1 MIGMFSQEDDGVTIW
16 GPARGRSPLP
26 QQVFLYFY
34 TSSPY
39 LYSFPSFMLILTFRL
54 PAWPLLLLSSGQLPL
69 AVLNFQEVPAIY
81 HLSYGDDDGHG
92 RWLELPGIPPVISNL
107 LSSSSRQSLSSD
119 LFKVLEFLPWLLSPL
134 PQPWRR
140 DQRWNIIYSACV
152 NGILF

>member
-26 QQVFLYFY
+26 QQVFLFFT

-39 LYSFPSFMLILTFRL
+39 PYTFPSFILILTFRL

-92 RWLELPGIPPVISNL
+92 R
-107 LSSSSRQSLSSD
+107 
-119 LFKVLEFLPWLLSPL
+119 
-134 PQPWRR
+134 
-140 DQRWNIIYSACV
+140 
-152 NGILF
+152 